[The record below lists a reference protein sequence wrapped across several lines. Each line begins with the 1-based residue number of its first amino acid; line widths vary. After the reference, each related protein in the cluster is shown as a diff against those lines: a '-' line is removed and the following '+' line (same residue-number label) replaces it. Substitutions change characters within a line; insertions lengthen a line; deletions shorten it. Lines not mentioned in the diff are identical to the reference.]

1 MAVRETDKAGFVR
14 GVLKPRK
21 GRTLPRMR
29 KVPVKHRVKDK
40 TIAGTDHSFGM
51 YSPDTKK
58 GVAPKSS
65 VRKPTTKRS
74 EKIKRGTT
82 GKKDGGTV
90 RRRSTMHRQAE
101 AHEASKKPFDIEA
114 ALEEAAKQRKKKT
127 KEARQK
133 TPVVAKKK
141 KKVKT
146 RSDLHKPYRPLD
158 MYKALGIKK
167 EPFDIEKELR
177 AKGGV
182 IRKKTGG
189 HVVDS
194 YDY

>member
-29 KVPVKHRVKDK
+29 KVPGNTKSPVKHRVKDK

-74 EKIKRGTT
+74 EKIKRETT

-90 RRRSTMHRQAE
+90 RLKS
-101 AHEASKKPFDIEA
+101 
-114 ALEEAAKQRKKKT
+114 
-127 KEARQK
+127 
-133 TPVVAKKK
+133 
-141 KKVKT
+141 
-146 RSDLHKPYRPLD
+146 
-158 MYKALGIKK
+158 
-167 EPFDIEKELR
+167 
-177 AKGGV
+177 
-182 IRKKTGG
+182 GG